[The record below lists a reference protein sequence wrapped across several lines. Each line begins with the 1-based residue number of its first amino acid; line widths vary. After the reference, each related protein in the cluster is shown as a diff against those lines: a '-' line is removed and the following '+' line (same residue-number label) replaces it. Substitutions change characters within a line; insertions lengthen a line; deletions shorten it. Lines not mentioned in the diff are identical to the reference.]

1 MNSNKYIKNAIPGGT
16 RDLIFEEA
24 IAPRVISNSLID
36 LYMSTGFKPVE
47 TPVTEFYN
55 VFDHGKR
62 DISEDSIFKF
72 NDMTGNG
79 SGKLVALRPDNTS
92 PMLRVATSKLRDE
105 QLPLLLCYCQPIF
118 RNHIAFHAKRDEIL
132 QSGVEIIGG
141 DRTEGD
147 LRVVFTALESL
158 RTCTTDNGLN
168 FKLEIGHASLF
179 DALLSECELTVG
191 EKENLR
197 AYISAKNSGGY
208 AFELNMTNEYASE
221 LARGLPRLCGGIE
234 TITKARTLASN
245 QKANEILDYLESIY
259 NTFCEAGY
267 GDYLMFDLGMVQ
279 KINYYTGLVFRGYI
293 SGIGEAVLSGGRYD
307 DLARDF
313 GSDESACG
321 FGVNVTAAAE
331 LVVKPLP
338 TITPLSFANG
348 AGDVIAARAFVE
360 SNCSEVKKND

>member
-1 MNSNKYIKNAIPGGT
+1 MKVKNYVQNVIPGGT

-24 IAPRVISNSLID
+24 IAPRVLGNSLME
-36 LYMSTGFKPVE
+36 LYLSTGFKPVE

-79 SGKLVALRPDNTS
+79 SGRLVALRPDNTS

-105 QLPLLLCYCQPIF
+105 QFPLLLCYSQPIF

-141 DRTEGD
+141 DKKEGD
-147 LRVVFTALESL
+147 LRVMFTALESL
-158 RTCTTDNGLN
+158 RACTAQNGCN

-179 DALLSECELTVG
+179 DALLSDYEITES

-208 AFELNMTNEYASE
+208 AFELNMTNEYATR
-221 LARGLPRLCGGIE
+221 LARILPRLCGGIE
-234 TITKARTLASN
+234 TIDKARALSSNKKAS
-245 QKANEILDYLESIY
+245 EILDYLESVY

-313 GSDESACG
+313 GSEESACG
-321 FGVNVTAAAE
+321 FGLNVTSAAE
-331 LVVKPLP
+331 LTEKPLP
-338 TITPLSFANG
+338 YVKPLSFANG
-348 AGDVIAARAFVE
+348 AADVILAKRFVE
-360 SNCSEVKKND
+360 NNCGGGRK

>member
-1 MNSNKYIKNAIPGGT
+1 MNTNKYVKNVIPGGT
-16 RDLIFEEA
+16 RDLIYEEA
-24 IAPRVISNSLID
+24 IAPRVIANSLMD

-92 PMLRVATSKLRDE
+92 PMLRVATSKLRHE
-105 QLPLLLCYCQPIF
+105 RLPLLLCYCQPIF

-141 DRTEGD
+141 DRKEGD
-147 LRVVFTALESL
+147 LRVIFTALESL
-158 RTCTTDNGLN
+158 RACTAENGCK

-179 DALLSECELTVG
+179 DALLSDCDLADN

-208 AFELNMTNEYASE
+208 AFELNMTNEYAIR
-221 LARGLPRLCGGIE
+221 LARVLPRLCGGIE
-234 TITKARTLASN
+234 TIEKARKLASN
-245 QKANEILDYLESIY
+245 DKANKILDYLESVY

-307 DLARDF
+307 ELARYF

-321 FGVNVTAAAE
+321 FGVNVTTAAE
-331 LVVKPLP
+331 LSQKPLP
-338 TITPLSFANG
+338 HIQPLSFANG
-348 AGDVIAARAFVE
+348 VRDVIAARTFVE
-360 SNCSEVKKND
+360 SNCTEVK